1 MYRSEG
7 CVGVL
12 TLPVS
17 SRSCFTVTIG
27 VATEEDEEDVLTVV
41 WTATVEVL
49 LCRAALIVR
58 I

>member
-7 CVGVL
+7 RVGVL
-12 TLPVS
+12 ASPVS

-27 VATEEDEEDVLTVV
+27 VATAEDEEDVLMVV

-49 LCRAALIVR
+49 LCAALIVR